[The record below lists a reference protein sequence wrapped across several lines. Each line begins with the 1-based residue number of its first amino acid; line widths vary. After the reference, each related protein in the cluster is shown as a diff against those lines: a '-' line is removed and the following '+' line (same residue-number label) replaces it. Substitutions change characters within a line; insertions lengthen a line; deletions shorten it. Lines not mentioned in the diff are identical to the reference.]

1 MTNVTRTRLLFCLGG
16 VALTA
21 PPLTPPAAA
30 EQAPPACSDQTIG
43 VSCVV
48 MRDTVGDWQ
57 LEEVKPP
64 PWVARILW

>member
-1 MTNVTRTRLLFCLGG
+1 MTNVTRTRLLFCLG

-21 PPLTPPAAA
+21 PLTPATA
-30 EQAPPACSDQTIG
+30 EQAPACSDQTIG

-57 LEEVKPP
+57 
-64 PWVARILW
+64 AGRGQATRG